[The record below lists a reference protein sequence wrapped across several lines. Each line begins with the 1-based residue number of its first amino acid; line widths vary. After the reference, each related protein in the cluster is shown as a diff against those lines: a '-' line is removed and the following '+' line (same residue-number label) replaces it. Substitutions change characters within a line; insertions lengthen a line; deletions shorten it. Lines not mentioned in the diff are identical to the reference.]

1 MNYKGILFFLGIFS
15 LLVSFFSFLNILYSI
30 YFNFNLDINSYIF
43 SLMFSLIIGIFF
55 YILGRKNS
63 KNISLSEQI
72 ILIILSFFFYTNF
85 N

>member
-43 SLMFSLIIGIFF
+43 SLIFSLIIGIFF
-55 YILGRKNS
+55 YIIGMHVNWDIVYRRTNT
-63 KNISLSEQI
+63 
-72 ILIILSFFFYTNF
+72 FYI
-85 N
+85 